1 MVGTHRSSTP
11 QEDEHRVIAQ
21 LKRLLFGTRESASQ
35 NAALLAAGTLTSRL
49 TGLVRLIV
57 LAVVLGVRPLADA
70 YNLGNN
76 TPNMLYDLLL
86 GGVISATLLPVL
98 SARFSVAGRR
108 LGTKSQATILTLGIV
123 GLLVATMIFELLAP
137 AIIGLYTIA
146 NHHAYALAQ
155 RELATELL
163 RLFAPQLFFYG
174 AISLFTA
181 VLNLRGN
188 FASAAFAPIA
198 NNIVSVASLVTFAA
212 LYPGANL
219 SIVLAHPDAVLI
231 LGLGSTAG
239 VAAQMLVLLPVMLR
253 LGIEFR
259 PSFALRDPAVREM
272 FSLSSWTIG
281 FVIANQIAVFV
292 VQAIA
297 DPRPGFISAYNYAY
311 LFFQLPYAIVSLS
324 IMTALQPRLAR
335 LWATSD
341 RQGFAANLTR
351 ALRASVAITLPLAAI
366 MLVGAPVG
374 LDLVLRY
381 GAVGMAGVNLT
392 AAALQGFAV
401 GLPGFAL
408 FLSIVQGLQ
417 ATRNARVVFVLYL
430 VENGLN
436 IVLAFALVNRYG
448 IVGLTTS
455 LSIAY
460 TVAALL
466 GLFVLMRMHAL
477 RAPGEV
483 VRVWLRLAMIGAV
496 AALVLWRTLPSI
508 AAPRSVGFFL
518 QTLGALLICAGVF
531 VVLNALATR
540 LGRQGREIHR

>member
-1 MVGTHRSSTP
+1 MLAR
-11 QEDEHRVIAQ
+11 I
-21 LKRLLFGTRESASQ
+21 KRLLFGTRESASQ
-35 NAALLAAGTLTSRL
+35 NAALLAAGTLTSRI
-49 TGLVRLIV
+49 TGLIRLVV

-108 LGTKSQATILTLGIV
+108 LGTKSQSTVLTLGII
-123 GLLVATMIFELLAP
+123 GLLIATVIFELLTP

-146 NHHAYALAQ
+146 NHHGYAVAQ
-155 RELATELL
+155 RQLAVELL

-198 NNIVSVASLVTFAA
+198 NNVVAVLSLVLFAA

-219 SIVLAHPDAVLI
+219 NVVLAHSSAALI

-239 VAAQMLVLLPVMLR
+239 VAAQMLVLLPVMFR
-253 LGIEFR
+253 LGIDFR
-259 PSFALRDPAVREM
+259 PSFSLRDPAVREM
-272 FSLSSWTIG
+272 FSLSSWTVG
-281 FVIANQIAVFV
+281 FVMANQIAVFV
-292 VQAIA
+292 VLAIA
-297 DPRPGFISAYNYAY
+297 DARPGFVSAYNYAY

-335 LWATSD
+335 LWATDD
-341 RQGFAANLTR
+341 RGGFAANLTR
-351 ALRASVAITLPLAAI
+351 ALRASVAITLPLAAV

-381 GAVGMAGVNLT
+381 GAVGLAGVHLT
-392 AAALQGFAV
+392 AEALQGFAL

-408 FLSIVQGLQ
+408 FLSIIQGLQ
-417 ATRNARVVFVLYL
+417 AARSAKVVFMLYV

-436 IVLAFALVNRYG
+436 IVLAFALVDRFG
-448 IVGLTTS
+448 IAGLTIA
-455 LSIAY
+455 LSVAY

-466 GLFVLMRMHAL
+466 GVLVLRRMHAVRPL
-477 RAPGEV
+477 GDSF
-483 VRVWLRLAMIGAV
+483 RVWLRLGLIGAV
-496 AALVLWRTLPSI
+496 AAVVLSETLPSVD
-508 AAPRSVGFFL
+508 AQRSIGFFL
-518 QTLGALLICAGVF
+518 QTLGAVLISTGIF
-531 VVLNALATR
+531 VVLNALAAR
-540 LGRQGREIHR
+540 LGRQRRELQQ

>member
-1 MVGTHRSSTP
+1 
-11 QEDEHRVIAQ
+11 VIKQ

-49 TGLVRLIV
+49 TGLIRLVV

-108 LGTKSQATILTLGIV
+108 LGNRSQATILTLGVV
-123 GLLVATMIFELLAP
+123 GLLIATVIFELLAP
-137 AIIGLYTIA
+137 VIISLYTIA
-146 NHHAYALAQ
+146 NHHGYAPAQ
-155 RELATELL
+155 RELAVELL

-198 NNIVSVASLVTFAA
+198 NNVVAVLSLVLFVA

-219 SIVLAHPDAVLI
+219 NVVLAHSGAALI

-239 VAAQMLVLLPVMLR
+239 VAAQMLVLLPVLFR

-259 PSFALRDPAVREM
+259 PSFSLRDPAVKEM
-272 FSLSSWTIG
+272 FSLSSWTVG
-281 FVIANQIAVFV
+281 FVIANQVAVFV
-292 VQAIA
+292 VLAIA
-297 DPRPGFISAYNYAY
+297 DPRPGFVSAYNYAY

-335 LWATSD
+335 LWATND
-341 RQGFAANLTR
+341 RLGYATNLTR
-351 ALRASVAITLPLAAI
+351 ALRASVAITLPLAAV

-381 GAVGMAGVNLT
+381 GAVGLSGVHLT
-392 AAALQGFAV
+392 AEALQGFAV

-417 ATRNARVVFVLYL
+417 ATRNARVVFMLYV

-436 IVLAFALVNRYG
+436 IVLAFVLVGHYG
-448 IVGLTTS
+448 VEGLTLA

-466 GLFVLMRMHAL
+466 GLVILARMHAL
-477 RAPGEV
+477 RAPGDLL
-483 VRVWLRLAMIGAV
+483 RVWGRLGLLGAI
-496 AALVLWRTLPSI
+496 AAVVLWRLLPSI
-508 AAPRSVGFFL
+508 DGPRSLGFVFQTVGS
-518 QTLGALLICAGVF
+518 LLIAAGIF
-531 VVLNALATR
+531 VVLNALAAR
-540 LGRQGREIHR
+540 LARQRRELQR